1 MGTRVVKDV
10 VDRIEV
16 VDRPSAVGR
25 VSVVERASAAGRVG
39 VLERA
44 SSVSRTLLAERARG
58 VKRALPGLAAVLLAA
73 CGNSGTAAAPAG
85 SAAGAATAPSAPGA
99 HSGTAAQAP
108 PADSAARAAERVIH
122 VTAKK
127 FEYSPSEIH
136 VKKGE
141 PVVLEFVS
149 LDRKH
154 GFEAPDLGLS
164 TEIDP
169 KAPSRVRFVPQKEG
183 RFPFHCSVFCGD
195 GHEDMTGEIVVEP

>member
-1 MGTRVVKDV
+1 MKH
-10 VDRIEV
+10 
-16 VDRPSAVGR
+16 A
-25 VSVVERASAAGRVG
+25 
-39 VLERA
+39 
-44 SSVSRTLLAERARG
+44 LLVNRG
-58 VKRALPGLAAVLLAA
+58 LRRHRALPSLVAAVLLAA
-73 CGNSGTAAAPAG
+73 CSSHGAAAAP
-85 SAAGAATAPSAPGA
+85 
-99 HSGTAAQAP
+99 SG
-108 PADSAARAAERVIH
+108 ERVVH

-149 LDRKH
+149 LDRQH

>member
-1 MGTRVVKDV
+1 MKPQLVLLG
-10 VDRIEV
+10 
-16 VDRPSAVGR
+16 
-25 VSVVERASAAGRVG
+25 AA
-39 VLERA
+39 
-44 SSVSRTLLAERARG
+44 T
-58 VKRALPGLAAVLLAA
+58 LLAA
-73 CGNSGTAAAPAG
+73 CTSHGSPAAKDDSAGHSTSAASSTAQGSVAPA
-85 SAAGAATAPSAPGA
+85 ASAPAVPEG
-99 HSGTAAQAP
+99 
-108 PADSAARAAERVIH
+108 ERVVH

-154 GFEAPDLGLS
+154 GFEVPELGLS

-195 GHEDMTGEIVVEP
+195 GHEDMTGEIVVDP

>member
-1 MGTRVVKDV
+1 
-10 VDRIEV
+10 
-16 VDRPSAVGR
+16 
-25 VSVVERASAAGRVG
+25 
-39 VLERA
+39 
-44 SSVSRTLLAERARG
+44 
-58 VKRALPGLAAVLLAA
+58 VKRALPSFFAAVLLAA
-73 CGNSGTAAAPAG
+73 CSSHGAAATPAASATAAPAD
-85 SAAGAATAPSAPGA
+85 AAPSSPAPAG
-99 HSGTAAQAP
+99 
-108 PADSAARAAERVIH
+108 ERVVH

-195 GHEDMTGEIVVEP
+195 GHEDMTGEIVVDP

>member
-1 MGTRVVKDV
+1 MKHVLVEDRRLVLNRTLVVNPGLV
-10 VDRIEV
+10 PNRTLVMNPGLGVHR
-16 VDRPSAVGR
+16 RPGVRSMSAVILGTIL
-25 VSVVERASAAGRVG
+25 ASC
-39 VLERA
+39 
-44 SSVSRTLLAERARG
+44 SSH
-58 VKRALPGLAAVLLAA
+58 
-73 CGNSGTAAAPAG
+73 
-85 SAAGAATAPSAPGA
+85 GAATAPSRSAAPPSAAASAPAAGSA
-99 HSGTAAQAP
+99 PAAPSADSIAQAG
-108 PADSAARAAERVIH
+108 ERVVH

-136 VKKGE
+136 LKKGE

-169 KAPSRVRFVPQKEG
+169 KAPSRLRFVPQKEG

>member
-1 MGTRVVKDV
+1 MKVKLYSFAAALLLSACSSHSATAEAGAPKGERVV
-10 VDRIEV
+10 
-16 VDRPSAVGR
+16 
-25 VSVVERASAAGRVG
+25 
-39 VLERA
+39 
-44 SSVSRTLLAERARG
+44 
-58 VKRALPGLAAVLLAA
+58 
-73 CGNSGTAAAPAG
+73 
-85 SAAGAATAPSAPGA
+85 
-99 HSGTAAQAP
+99 
-108 PADSAARAAERVIH
+108 H

-154 GFEAPDLGLS
+154 GFEVPELGLS

-195 GHEDMTGEIVVEP
+195 GHEDMTGEIVVDP

>member
-1 MGTRVVKDV
+1 MKRLH
-10 VDRIEV
+10 
-16 VDRPSAVGR
+16 AVNR
-25 VSVVERASAAGRVG
+25 SQAENRSHV
-39 VLERA
+39 
-44 SSVSRTLLAERARG
+44 AERA
-58 VKRALPGLAAVLLAA
+58 LPSLVAAIVLVA
-73 CGNSGTAAAPAG
+73 CNSHGTAPAPAG
-85 SAAGAATAPSAPGA
+85 SAPAPAAASSSAHAGPSSSTAP
-99 HSGTAAQAP
+99 AASV
-108 PADSAARAAERVIH
+108 DSAAPAGERVVH

-136 VKKGE
+136 LKKGE